1 MLFFFFIVKQAIC
14 TLLLILIF
22 NVSAAYSQNT
32 NPTAN
37 SKNNRDIKASIVL
50 ILDSSFS
57 MRLTYDSDNPKIN
70 GLSRMERAKIFLRG
84 FLQAESKNSI
94 EWALV
99 TFGEDIERGRDVA
112 LKIPFTRNYKSI
124 LNYAEHLNAWGLS
137 PFNSA
142 LTFGINYCITSAKG
156 DKKIVIVIS
165 DGIST
170 DTRGLLPSEKRIL
183 KSLKQGSFDLYF
195 IGFPISSNRSLKR
208 MAGKED
214 LSKDSKT
221 KGKYHFFYI
230 SQLQTVSQKISMS
243 VSSLKSKSGKGIKTD
258 TTNTPNLVN
267 ADRKSINPLFILFAF
282 LIIMLAVSFLYFAHA
297 RKREETE
304 KVPVGTR
311 PFINLKIISSSGKKE
326 LKRLHKVPVQI
337 AEKGNADILLSDA
350 GFTGKLEGI
359 FLRIEYFN
367 NIPFIRSNFPLNING
382 VARKQKKLKERDHI
396 LFGRY
401 RIYFLGTGIENVYE
415 IRRKKSFPLYTVHA
429 AGLFLLTFLILIL
442 GIKPVITKDKM
453 NEQVQ
458 RNPVIASIP
467 KATEKPPKNNIKT
480 IHPAKLIRERI
491 PIEKIVYSKPKMYKP
506 GDKIDYFKA
515 DILFFHAHPD
525 DESLDFG
532 CLMSHASRAGKK
544 VVTVLFTD
552 GESGLDRYPERIV
565 NSKYPTHNLKGRNLA
580 SVRVKEAEKAMS
592 ILGSRVYI
600 RLGLKNHPYNSIKQ
614 VMSKEAVFKD
624 WGGEDKL
631 IKRIIKI
638 IKGYHPDVIV
648 APDLHTGAYEHFE
661 HEAVGYI
668 IRKAVSKINNI
679 DNSFIKGYIVSVDPL
694 QCEVYPHRISID
706 AMEIEHKLD
715 IPYRLIQREALEQHI
730 TQRDASVIG
739 VEILPN
745 FQYEYYEV
753 EKWDIPRSLEN
764 YIKK

>member
-1 MLFFFFIVKQAIC
+1 MLFFSFIVKQAIC

-84 FLQAESKNSI
+84 FLKSESKNSI

-99 TFGEDIERGRDVA
+99 TFGEDIGRGRDVA
-112 LKIPFTRNYKSI
+112 LKIPFTRNYRSI
-124 LNYAEHLNAWGLS
+124 LNYTEHLKAWGLS

-142 LTFGINYCITSAKG
+142 LTFGINYCIASAKG
-156 DKKIVIVIS
+156 EKKIVIVIS
-165 DGIST
+165 DSIST
-170 DTRGLLPSEKRIL
+170 DTKTLLPSEERIV
-183 KSLKQGSFDLYF
+183 KSLKRGLVDLYL
-195 IGFPISSNRSLKR
+195 IGFPIPGNKQLKHI
-208 MAGKED
+208 AGKED
-214 LSKDSKT
+214 LSINLKT
-221 KGKYHFFYI
+221 KDHFHFYDI
-230 SQLQTVSQKISMS
+230 SQLKNVTQKISKS
-243 VSSLKSKSGKGIKTD
+243 ISSFVPDKKLKNNIPHKPDTVSTSIK
-258 TTNTPNLVN
+258 
-267 ADRKSINPLFILFAF
+267 RINPLFILFLF
-282 LIIMLAVSFLYFAHA
+282 LLITLIVSFLYFSFL
-297 RKREETE
+297 RKRKKTE

-350 GFTGKLEGI
+350 GFTGKLERI

-382 VARKQKKLKERDHI
+382 VARKQKKLKEGDHI

-401 RIYFLGTGIENVYE
+401 RIYFLGAGRENVYE
-415 IRRKKSFPLYTVHA
+415 VRRKKPFSIYAVHA
-429 AGLFLLTFLILIL
+429 AGLFFLIVLILIL
-442 GIKPVITKDKM
+442 GIKPVITKNKI
-453 NEQVQ
+453 NEQIQ
-458 RNPVIASIP
+458 RNPAITSIP
-467 KATEKPPKNNIKT
+467 KATERPPKYNIKT

-491 PIEKIVYSKPKMYKP
+491 PIEKIVYSKPRMYKP

-532 CLMSHASRAGKK
+532 CLMAQGSRAGKK

-552 GESGLDRYPERIV
+552 GESGLDRYPERVV
-565 NSKYPTHNLKGRNLA
+565 NSKYPKHDLKGRNLA
-580 SVRVKEAEKAMS
+580 SVRTEEAENAMS
-592 ILGSRVYI
+592 ILGSQVYI

-631 IKRIIKI
+631 IKRVIKI
-638 IKGYHPDVIV
+638 IKGFHPDVIV

-668 IRKAVSKINNI
+668 VRKAVLKINNI

-694 QCEVYPHRISID
+694 QYEVYPKRISID
-706 AMEIEHKLD
+706 AMEMDPKLG

-753 EKWDIPRSLEN
+753 EKWDIPRSLETT
-764 YIKK
+764 